1 MGNQVNYLIVN
12 STRFNMLDLE
22 INFTST
28 NVQAYFPI
36 IPIQGGYIIYSRAIC
51 GRSTP
56 GRGGLKRPPY
66 IDPKDINKG
75 LYDSCVGGQDGS
87 SFVIFD
93 NSQVYPEYVLFYD
106 ASVIPLLQ

>member
-1 MGNQVNYLIVN
+1 
-12 STRFNMLDLE
+12 MLDLE
-22 INFTST
+22 VNSTST
-28 NVQAYFPI
+28 NMQHPSI
-36 IPIQGGYIIYSRAIC
+36 LIQGGYVIYTRAIC